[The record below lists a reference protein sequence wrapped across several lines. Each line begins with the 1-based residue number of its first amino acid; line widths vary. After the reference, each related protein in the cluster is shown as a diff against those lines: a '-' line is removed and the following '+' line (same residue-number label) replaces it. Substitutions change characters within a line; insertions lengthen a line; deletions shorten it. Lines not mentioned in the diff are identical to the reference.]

1 MTDYSKLKVNE
12 LKEELKARGIPFA
25 GLKLKQNFI
34 DKLLEA
40 DAVGQTNA
48 SGTPI
53 APVGGAE
60 NHEADEQ
67 DSSSNAQD
75 VQSRDEPAQDA
86 DATPSQPAT
95 QDSIAK
101 SESVVYPESGK
112 DEEVTP
118 EEAKARLQSAADNVP
133 DDENKEPILRDGTI
147 ATPALEEP
155 RPTAPEVER
164 KQRSPSAPARD
175 GPSSQ
180 STPLETLETLPHSSA
195 ASTPHVPI
203 QEMIEDSR
211 KRKRRSVTPPPSASA
226 VAQKRAK
233 ASDGSPRISRPG
245 NTMVEDEEDVAPDL
259 AVEGGVKEARSE
271 PSVLER
277 IQETTDTAELV
288 REGDGVPEGEQ
299 STSVHATSTVSPVGN
314 RAEEPM
320 TEPPRKP
327 PQSPEKQSV
336 QHGPGTS
343 LSAGQKNKDPSL
355 PPISPPSKARGL
367 GTVPNQSTLLDL
379 DAGERAITPALHPAT
394 SSLYMRN
401 FKRPLHLPTLRA
413 HLVKIARGHTLS
425 SDNDEDPIVS
435 YFLDSIRT
443 HALVSFKSISAASRV
458 RSALHD
464 TRYPDEKTRDPL
476 WIDFIPDNKV
486 QSWIDIETKSAG
498 PGTAQRWEVVY
509 EDGAG
514 GVEAVLQEAGAG
526 GGPRRPSTIL
536 QRQSSMP
543 GVQRQPS
550 MSDVQRPSP
559 IVGVHPDRLPL
570 VPQDRSH
577 TRNEVRGEL
586 RRVSQPEISGTGFRA
601 LDELFSFTTAKPK
614 LYYKPVSQKVADR
627 RMDAIKDLRVGHAD
641 MGKSGDED
649 MKRYSFEMYRG
660 EEEWVDKGPEF
671 GYGRRGV
678 ERMRG
683 GAPTRGGYRGGGG
696 GRGGF
701 RDRDRDRDRDDAWR
715 GPRR

>member
-1 MTDYSKLKVNE
+1 MADYSKLKVNE

-48 SGTPI
+48 SGTLVT
-53 APVGGAE
+53 PVGGAE

-67 DSSSNAQD
+67 DSSTNAQD

-86 DATPSQPAT
+86 DVIPSQPTT
-95 QDSIAK
+95 QDGIAK
-101 SESVVYPESGK
+101 NESVVYPESRR
-112 DEEVTP
+112 DEKEVTP
-118 EEAKARLQSAADNVP
+118 EEAKAKLQSTADNVP
-133 DDENKEPILRDGTI
+133 EDENKEPR
-147 ATPALEEP
+147 PA
-155 RPTAPEVER
+155 APEVER
-164 KQRSPSAPARD
+164 KQQSTSAPAGD
-175 GPSSQ
+175 GPGSQ
-180 STPLETLETLPHSSA
+180 PAPVGTLETLPHSSA
-195 ASTPHVPI
+195 ASTPFVPI

-233 ASDGSPRISRPG
+233 AIDGSPRITRSG
-245 NTMVEDEEDVAPDL
+245 DTMEGEEGVTPDL
-259 AVEGGVKEARSE
+259 AVEGGIKEVVSE
-271 PSVLER
+271 PSALER
-277 IQETTDTAELV
+277 MREATDTTETM
-288 REGDGVPEGEQ
+288 REGDGVPEVEQ
-299 STSVHATSTVSPVGN
+299 SAIVRATSTVSPKGN
-314 RAEEPM
+314 RTEEPM
-320 TEPPRKP
+320 IESPRKP
-327 PQSPEKQSV
+327 PQSPEKRSV
-336 QHGPGTS
+336 QSGPGT
-343 LSAGQKNKDPSL
+343 LLFAGLKNKDSSL
-355 PPISPPSKARGL
+355 PPISPPSKSSGL
-367 GTVPNQSTLLDL
+367 GTVPSQSTPLDL
-379 DAGERAITPALHPAT
+379 DAGERSITPALHPAT

-413 HLVKIARGHTLS
+413 HLAKIAQGPTSS
-425 SDNDEDPIVS
+425 SDNGEDPIVS

-458 RSALHD
+458 RSTLHD

-476 WIDFIPDNKV
+476 WVDFIPDDKV

-498 PGTAQRWEVVY
+498 HGAARRWEVVY
-509 EDGAG
+509 EDGAD

-526 GGPRRPSTIL
+526 GGPRRPSTIS

-543 GVQRQPS
+543 GVQRQSS

-559 IVGVHPDRLPL
+559 IGGVHPDRLPL
-570 VPQDRSH
+570 VPQDR
-577 TRNEVRGEL
+577 TDARNEVREEP

-614 LYYKPVSQKVADR
+614 LYYKPVSQKVADQ

-683 GAPTRGGYRGGGG
+683 GAPMRGGYRGGGGGG

-701 RDRDRDRDRDDAWR
+701 RDRDRDRDDAWR